1 MADTLLSLNVK
12 GSLSILRNFNKNA
25 TIPVELFIFMDI
37 SFFIH
42 YNSLQFDGH
51 LVSSHLLLEAVS
63 LEMVETMKKR
73 SSECWC
79 EYQYTQWSQIYNE
92 VAMLQCSDILVLTS
106 TQYGHS
112 QSEKK
117 LGVDDKY
124 HRSIKVHT

>member
-51 LVSSHLLLEAVS
+51 LISSHLLLEAVS

-79 EYQYTQWSQIYNE
+79 EYQYTQ
-92 VAMLQCSDILVLTS
+92 
-106 TQYGHS
+106 
-112 QSEKK
+112 
-117 LGVDDKY
+117 
-124 HRSIKVHT
+124 